1 MPLRSNRQAT
11 AAAIVAVMA
20 AAPLA
25 AQDRL
30 PPPQVSAYEDIPG
43 NGPRGSSQAGPG
55 ELRYDE
61 VGFAG
66 VGGDERAGVAGAH
79 RSLPGGSFVEVTSL
93 DSGKTILV
101 ITTGRASSGRLIDLS
116 PGAAGLL
123 GIDGG
128 RPVGVR
134 VRRVN
139 PPGGDQQALRDGRAA
154 SNRIDSP
161 PVLLTAL
168 RKRLPGGG
176 GGRAAP
182 LVMRPERSLGGPAIV
197 NVQRRPTT
205 AEVGTI
211 FVQVAA
217 FSTAARARAVADAIG
232 GSVQPVGRVFRVR
245 TGPFGDAASAQR
257 ARDAVARRG
266 YADAHI
272 VKDN

>member
-1 MPLRSNRQAT
+1 MPLLNNRR
-11 AAAIVAVMA
+11 AIAVVVTV
-20 AAPLA
+20 LA
-25 AQDRL
+25 VVPVVAQDRL
-30 PPPQVSAYEDIPG
+30 PPPEVPGYEDLPG
-43 NGPRGSSQAGPG
+43 NGPRGTSQAGPG
-55 ELRYDE
+55 DFRYDE
-61 VGFAG
+61 VGYAG
-66 VGGDERAGVAGAH
+66 IGGDERAGIAGAH

-101 ITTGRASSGRLIDLS
+101 ITTGRSTSGRLIDLTPS
-116 PGAAGLL
+116 AARLL
-123 GIDGG
+123 GLDGG

-154 SNRIDSP
+154 SDRIDSP

-176 GGRAAP
+176 ARAVSM
-182 LVMRPERSLGGPAIV
+182 VMQPELSMGGPAV
-197 NVQRRPTT
+197 VSAPRRPIV
-205 AEVGTI
+205 AERGSI

-217 FSTAARARAVADAIG
+217 FSTSARARAVADELG
-232 GSVQPVGRVFRVR
+232 GSVQPVGRFFRVR
-245 TGPFGDAASAQR
+245 TGPFSDAASAQR
-257 ARDAVARRG
+257 ARDAVVRRG